1 MEYYMDEKWKL
12 SKDDKNTSLSRSV
25 SQKISTKS
33 PLLRSLTKKNSFN
46 LSRSSSQR
54 SSSTSSSNKSSS
66 LSRSSSQRCTE
77 FTRKCSSLAKEQKA
91 KLYIVKRCITMLV
104 CWKKHGD
111 S

>member
-1 MEYYMDEKWKL
+1 MEYMDEKWKL

-25 SQKISTKS
+25 SQKSSKKS

-54 SSSTSSSNKSSS
+54 SSSTSSNKSSS
-66 LSRSSSQRCTE
+66 LPRSSSQRCGE
-77 FTRKCSSLAKEQKA
+77 FTRKCSNLAKEQKS

-104 CWKKHGD
+104 KWKKQGD

>member
-12 SKDDKNTSLSRSV
+12 SKDDKNNSLSRSV
-25 SQKISTKS
+25 SQKSSTKS

-54 SSSTSSSNKSSS
+54 SSSTSSNKSSS
-66 LSRSSSQRCTE
+66 LSRSSSQRCAE

>member
-25 SQKISTKS
+25 SQKCSTKS

-46 LSRSSSQR
+46 LSRSSSQK
-54 SSSTSSSNKSSS
+54 SCTSSNKSSM
-66 LSRSSSQRCTE
+66 SRSSSQRCAE